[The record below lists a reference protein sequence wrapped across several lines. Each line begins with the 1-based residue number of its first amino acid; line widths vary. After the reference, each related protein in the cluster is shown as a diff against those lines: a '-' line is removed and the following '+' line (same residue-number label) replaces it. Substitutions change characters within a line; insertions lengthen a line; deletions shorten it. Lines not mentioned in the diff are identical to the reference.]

1 MKVNVVYDDFLTADN
16 KQIINN
22 IQVNVSDNV
31 SVQLIKN
38 VITGVTPEED
48 QNVCDLKIKDSVGLN
63 EINTQLDK
71 EDLKELI
78 EIIKKMYNEL

>member
-1 MKVNVVYDDFLTADN
+1 MKVNVVYDDFLTTDN

-22 IQVNVSDNV
+22 IQVNISDSVSI
-31 SVQLIKN
+31 QLIKN
-38 VITGVTPEED
+38 VITGATPEE
-48 QNVCDLKIKDSVGLN
+48 NKTVCDLKIKDSVGLN
-63 EINTQLDK
+63 EINTQLNK